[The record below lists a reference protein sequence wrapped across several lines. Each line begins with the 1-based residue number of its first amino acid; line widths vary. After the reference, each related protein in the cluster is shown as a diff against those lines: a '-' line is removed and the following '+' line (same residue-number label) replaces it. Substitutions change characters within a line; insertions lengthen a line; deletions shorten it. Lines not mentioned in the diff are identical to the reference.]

1 MTKFSHFDFAQCDI
15 AGNKLEIIL
24 SNKMSK
30 QLLISFSVV
39 IFFLTVALAQE
50 NPQTEQKETE
60 HQAQMEKI
68 QKTDSTETASREI
81 WNKVCPVK
89 GNPVEEDS
97 PTVEYNG
104 KVYGFCCPGCDTKFA
119 KNPEKY
125 LKNLNDD
132 GTKFI
137 GRK

>member
-1 MTKFSHFDFAQCDI
+1 MTKTRLYFNRRSIKMLKTIVINFFIITIFSV
-15 AGNKLEIIL
+15 
-24 SNKMSK
+24 
-30 QLLISFSVV
+30 LIS
-39 IFFLTVALAQE
+39 AQE
-50 NPQTEQKETE
+50 NPEKSNEETQSTTEMKSEQTV
-60 HQAQMEKI
+60 
-68 QKTDSTETASREI
+68 DSTAATEELVI

-89 GNPVEEDS
+89 GNPIEDDT

-104 KVYGFCCPGCDTKFA
+104 KLYGFCCPGCDTKFA

-125 LKNLNDD
+125 AKNLSED

>member
-1 MTKFSHFDFAQCDI
+1 MLKQIAIIFS
-15 AGNKLEIIL
+15 
-24 SNKMSK
+24 MS
-30 QLLISFSVV
+30 V
-39 IFFLTVALAQE
+39 FLCSLTLAQE
-50 NPQTEQKETE
+50 KPEKENAESEENVEFETEQETQVLIETE
-60 HQAQMEKI
+60 
-68 QKTDSTETASREI
+68 TVVI

-89 GNPVEEDS
+89 GNPIEEDT

-104 KVYGFCCPGCDTKFA
+104 KIYGFCCPGCDTKFA

-125 LKNLNDD
+125 AKNLSED

>member
-1 MTKFSHFDFAQCDI
+1 MKKIS
-15 AGNKLEIIL
+15 LRIIT
-24 SNKMSK
+24 
-30 QLLISFSVV
+30 
-39 IFFLTVALAQE
+39 IFIFYGSIIIAQE
-50 NPQTEQKETE
+50 KPEELIENAQRDSLVEITESGDSSVAAE
-60 HQAQMEKI
+60 
-68 QKTDSTETASREI
+68 STELQI

-89 GNPVEEDS
+89 GNPVEDDS

-104 KVYGFCCPGCDTKFA
+104 KLYGFCCPGCDTKFA

-125 LKNLNDD
+125 AKNLNED